1 MLSCGALQRSNNIY
15 IESIMETVF
24 LRIREILAMWVWL
37 GRKSWKKAEAM
48 EKSTMSWKQ
57 NLCLSVRA
65 YVFARAC
72 VCVCVCVCARVFV
85 SYAHL

>member
-1 MLSCGALQRSNNIY
+1 
-15 IESIMETVF
+15 METVF

-72 VCVCVCVCARVFV
+72 VCVCVCVCVCARVFV